1 MPQSLDA
8 AFSTFT
14 DVINNHFDWHSGTPK
29 PILTADQMA
38 SAFEAQS
45 ADGHLPIIL
54 QRFRDQMNI
63 GSSDGGSDGGSDD
76 SGGNDSDVDDSGSDE
91 SDDVGAADYDRELK
105 EKKIQHNRIRKQHEA
120 NKAYLPLFDWY
131 RNYLISHG
139 AELCQSHLD
148 KRNQYRTLRQKIM
161 ELDGKECGVSLPF
174 FI

>member
-14 DVINNHFDWHSGTPK
+14 DVINNHFDWHSGTPR

-63 GSSDGGSDGGSDD
+63 GSSDGGCDD
-76 SGGNDSDVDDSGSDE
+76 SGGGNDSDGDNSSSDE
-91 SDDVGAADYDRELK
+91 SDDVGAAYYDRELK

-120 NKAYLPLFDWY
+120 NKAYLTLFDWY
-131 RNYLISHG
+131 RNYL
-139 AELCQSHLD
+139 
-148 KRNQYRTLRQKIM
+148 
-161 ELDGKECGVSLPF
+161 SLAMVLSYANP
-174 FI
+174 I